1 MQVPGAETE
10 LQVRQAPPQSALQ
23 QTPLPLTMSAQK
35 VDAHSSPLAQTA
47 PFIFLPQLPFTH
59 LRPAT
64 QSASLAQVSKH
75 ALVARLQEKGA
86 HTVDAP
92 SLHVPAPSQVY
103 MPMTA
108 SASQVPALQMVPG
121 S

>member
-1 MQVPGAETE
+1 MPGDASE
-10 LQVRQAPPQSALQ
+10 LQVRQAPPQSLLQ

-35 VDAHSSPLAQTA
+35 VDAHSSPLAHTA

-64 QSASLAQVSKH
+64 QSASLAQVSKQ
-75 ALVARLQEKGA
+75 ALVERLHENGA

-92 SLHVPAPSQVY
+92 SLQAPAPSQVY
-103 MPMTA
+103 MPVMA
-108 SASQVPALQMVPG
+108 SASQLPALQMVPG